1 MRQYVGVATYV
12 LAVYCGAPLSIA
24 TSRTQHTVVVEGCQ
38 NKKNINIYLKTILQF
53 SNYKI
58 LQPWIFENLVRNTP

>member
-12 LAVYCGAPLSIA
+12 LAVYCGAPLSLA

-38 NKKNINIYLKTILQF
+38 NKKYKYLLKTILQF

>member
-12 LAVYCGAPLSIA
+12 LAVYCGAPLSLA

-38 NKKNINIYLKTILQF
+38 NKKYKYLLKNNITIFKLQNF
-53 SNYKI
+53 
-58 LQPWIFENLVRNTP
+58 TAMDT

>member
-12 LAVYCGAPLSIA
+12 LAVYCGAPLSLA

-38 NKKNINIYLKTILQF
+38 NKKYEYLLKKILQL
-53 SNYKI
+53 SNYTI
-58 LQPWIFENLVRNTP
+58 LQPWIHENLIRNTP

>member
-1 MRQYVGVATYV
+1 MRQYVDVATYV
-12 LAVYCGAPLSIA
+12 LAVYCGAPLSLA

-38 NKKNINIYLKTILQF
+38 IKKYKYLLKTILQF

-58 LQPWIFENLVRNTP
+58 LQPWIYENLIRNTP